1 MEIIL
6 LEKISNLGD
15 IGQKIKVKDGYARN
29 YLLPKKIAVR
39 ATEANKKIFDEKK
52 EELQKANKEKIKIAE
67 ENLKLLPSSIILY
80 REASEQGA
88 LFGSVSSRDIA
99 KDINSLKKVELNAKD
114 ILIKNTIK
122 KLGKFNINV
131 ILHAEVIGK
140 IEVEVKS
147 IEEKNKLL

>member
-88 LFGSVSSRDIA
+88 LFGSVSSRDIV
-99 KDINSLKKVELNAKD
+99 KNINSLKKVELNAKD
-114 ILIKNTIK
+114 ILIKNSIK
-122 KLGKFNINV
+122 ELGKFNIDV

-147 IEEKNKLL
+147 IEEKK

>member
-39 ATEANKKIFDEKK
+39 ATEANKRIFDEKK

-114 ILIKNTIK
+114 ILVKNSIKE
-122 KLGKFNINV
+122 LGKFNVDV

-140 IEVEVKS
+140 IEVVVKS
-147 IEEKNKLL
+147 IEEKK

>member
-114 ILIKNTIK
+114 ILVKNSIKE
-122 KLGKFNINV
+122 LGKFNVDV

>member
-88 LFGSVSSRDIA
+88 LFGSVSSRDIV
-99 KDINSLKKVELNAKD
+99 KNINSLKKVELNAKD

-122 KLGKFNINV
+122 ELGKFNINV

>member
-114 ILIKNTIK
+114 ILVKNSIKE
-122 KLGKFNINV
+122 LGKFNVDV

-140 IEVEVKS
+140 IEVVVKS
-147 IEEKNKLL
+147 IEEKK

>member
-88 LFGSVSSRDIA
+88 LFGSVSSRDIV
-99 KDINSLKKVELNAKD
+99 KNINSLKKVELNAKD

>member
-15 IGQKIKVKDGYARN
+15 IGKKITVKDGYARN

-39 ATEANKKIFDEKK
+39 ATEANKRIFDEKK

-114 ILIKNTIK
+114 ILVKNSIKE
-122 KLGKFNINV
+122 LGKFNVDV

-140 IEVEVKS
+140 IEVVVKS
-147 IEEKNKLL
+147 IEEKK

>member
-114 ILIKNTIK
+114 ILI
-122 KLGKFNINV
+122 
-131 ILHAEVIGK
+131 
-140 IEVEVKS
+140 
-147 IEEKNKLL
+147 

>member
-122 KLGKFNINV
+122 ELGKFNINV

>member
-114 ILIKNTIK
+114 ILIKNSIK
-122 KLGKFNINV
+122 ELGKFNIDV

>member
-114 ILIKNTIK
+114 ILVKNSIKE
-122 KLGKFNINV
+122 LGKFNIDV

-140 IEVEVKS
+140 IEVQIKS
-147 IEEKNKLL
+147 IEDKK

>member
-88 LFGSVSSRDIA
+88 LFGSVSSRDIV
-99 KDINSLKKVELNAKD
+99 KNINSLKKVELNAKD
-114 ILIKNTIK
+114 ILIKNSIK
-122 KLGKFNINV
+122 ELGKFNIDV

-140 IEVEVKS
+140 IEVQIKS
-147 IEEKNKLL
+147 IEDKK

>member
-52 EELQKANKEKIKIAE
+52 EELQKANKEKIKIAQ
-67 ENLKLLPSSIILY
+67 ENLKLLPNSIILY

-114 ILIKNTIK
+114 ILIKNSIK
-122 KLGKFNINV
+122 ELGKFNIDV

-147 IEEKNKLL
+147 IEEKK